1 MHMFAK
7 VVFVNSSIFVKV
19 FKSSS
24 ENVLWFISKDVLY
37 APILFGAMYIPP
49 ENSIYSSIDF
59 FYVIEDDIL
68 KFVAEKKM

>member
-1 MHMFAK
+1 ML
-7 VVFVNSSIFVKV
+7 
-19 FKSSS
+19 KSSS
-24 ENVLWFISKDVLY
+24 ENVLWFISKDALY

-68 KFVAEKKM
+68 KFVAENKL

>member
-1 MHMFAK
+1 ML
-7 VVFVNSSIFVKV
+7 
-19 FKSSS
+19 KSSS

-49 ENSIYSSIDF
+49 ENSIYSSIDL

-68 KFVAEKKM
+68 KFVAGKKM

>member
-1 MHMFAK
+1 ML
-7 VVFVNSSIFVKV
+7 
-19 FKSSS
+19 KSSS

-49 ENSIYSSIDF
+49 EHSIYSSIDF

-68 KFVAEKKM
+68 KFVAEQNL